1 MAADIGSD
9 LKRALLGR
17 AVSMLGNGMQ
27 SIALPLMFLKLTDSL
42 SASGTLFA
50 FMQCPAVLL
59 APWLGLKLESLNKK
73 HCMVALDIAQAG
85 LHGLLLILV
94 LNHAELW
101 LMASLLAVSAVL
113 SQAFNISTSVLL
125 SELSNEANRQRMN
138 GLRGIVDNGVAL
150 TAPLLGTL
158 VYTGLGFEAIVLL
171 NIVSFGLS
179 GLMECFIKLEEK
191 PADIQQID
199 RNYRELIPMF
209 KKKPFVLR
217 LFLITGCLNLFFA
230 PHEEIFYP
238 AVLIKNYHYSETVYG
253 LANLLFVAGMLLT
266 SFILYRFNK
275 GLFSLKTNLLLNSAL
290 LECLGFSSLIGI
302 SPAIYFVIFMM
313 VMIISGSLTSMINI
327 PLISY
332 FQNEVDAAIQS
343 QFFAL
348 QSFTS
353 SCLIPLG
360 IFLAGQLSEISSGG
374 FVMGM
379 FNCCIL
385 ILVYLLMRGYN
396 IENNQR

>member
-1 MAADIGSD
+1 
-9 LKRALLGR
+9 
-17 AVSMLGNGMQ
+17 
-27 SIALPLMFLKLTDSL
+27 
-42 SASGTLFA
+42 
-50 FMQCPAVLL
+50 
-59 APWLGLKLESLNKK
+59 
-73 HCMVALDIAQAG
+73 MVALDIAQAG

-138 GLRGIVDNGVAL
+138 GLKGIVDNGVAL

-191 PADIQQID
+191 PADIQQRD
-199 RNYRELIPMF
+199 RNYRELIPFFM
-209 KKKPFVLR
+209 KKPFVLR

-238 AVLIKNYHYSETVYG
+238 AVLIKNYHYSETAYG

-290 LECLGFSSLIGI
+290 LGCVGFSSLIGI

-343 QFFAL
+343 RFFAL

>member
-9 LKRALLGR
+9 LKRTLLGR

-42 SASGTLFA
+42 SVSGTLFA

-73 HCMVALDIAQAG
+73 YCMVALDIAQAG

-125 SELSNEANRQRMN
+125 SELSNEANRQQMN
-138 GLRGIVDNGVAL
+138 GLKGIVDNGVAL
-150 TAPLLGTL
+150 AAPLFGTL

-179 GLMECFIKLEEK
+179 GLMECFIKLEQK
-191 PADIQQID
+191 PADIHQRD
-199 RNYRELIPMF
+199 KDYRELIPFF
-209 KKKPFVLR
+209 KKKPLVLR

-266 SFILYRFNK
+266 SFIIYRSNK
-275 GLFSLKTNLLLNSAL
+275 GLFSLKTNLLLNSTL
-290 LECLGFSSLIGI
+290 LGCLAS
-302 SPAIYFVIFMM
+302 AH
-313 VMIISGSLTSMINI
+313 
-327 PLISY
+327 
-332 FQNEVDAAIQS
+332 
-343 QFFAL
+343 
-348 QSFTS
+348 
-353 SCLIPLG
+353 
-360 IFLAGQLSEISSGG
+360 
-374 FVMGM
+374 
-379 FNCCIL
+379 
-385 ILVYLLMRGYN
+385 
-396 IENNQR
+396 

>member
-1 MAADIGSD
+1 
-9 LKRALLGR
+9 
-17 AVSMLGNGMQ
+17 MLGNGMQ

-138 GLRGIVDNGVAL
+138 GLKGIVDNGVAL

-191 PADIQQID
+191 PADIQQRD
-199 RNYRELIPMF
+199 RNYR
-209 KKKPFVLR
+209 
-217 LFLITGCLNLFFA
+217 
-230 PHEEIFYP
+230 
-238 AVLIKNYHYSETVYG
+238 
-253 LANLLFVAGMLLT
+253 
-266 SFILYRFNK
+266 
-275 GLFSLKTNLLLNSAL
+275 
-290 LECLGFSSLIGI
+290 
-302 SPAIYFVIFMM
+302 
-313 VMIISGSLTSMINI
+313 
-327 PLISY
+327 
-332 FQNEVDAAIQS
+332 
-343 QFFAL
+343 
-348 QSFTS
+348 
-353 SCLIPLG
+353 
-360 IFLAGQLSEISSGG
+360 
-374 FVMGM
+374 
-379 FNCCIL
+379 
-385 ILVYLLMRGYN
+385 
-396 IENNQR
+396 